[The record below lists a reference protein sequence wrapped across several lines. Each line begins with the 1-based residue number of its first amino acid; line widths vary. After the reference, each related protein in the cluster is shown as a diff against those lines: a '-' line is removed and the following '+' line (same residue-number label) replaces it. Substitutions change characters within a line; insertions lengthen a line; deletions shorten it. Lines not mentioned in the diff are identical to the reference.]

1 MSEQTFPVHGSLAD
15 YLQGRWKDQCTYFES
30 KARVNQARFMASRVV
45 TLITGWL
52 TPLAIFGLTLI
63 PPETYPT
70 LAKFY
75 NVLPLVLSTLAI
87 GSYQWEELHN
97 YGAQWAKFRLVAER
111 LKGHYELFIQRAGL
125 YRGLD
130 DEAAARQFVEYCEG
144 LIEGNDVNY
153 FVLMV
158 DPLRRNA
165 T

>member
-1 MSEQTFPVHGSLAD
+1 MSEQTLPVHGSLAD
-15 YLQGRWKDQCTYFES
+15 YLDGRWKAQCAYFEL
-30 KARVNQARFMASRVV
+30 KAQSNQKKFMRSRVV
-45 TLITGWL
+45 TLVTGWL
-52 TPLAIFGLTLI
+52 TPIAIFGLTLI
-63 PPETYPT
+63 PADTYPN
-70 LAKFY
+70 LSKFY
-75 NVLPLVLSTLAI
+75 NFLPLVLSTLAI

-111 LKGHYELFIQRAGL
+111 LKGHYELFLQRSGL